1 MNSRRFICWTDI
13 QTPQGGGLAHAG
25 ILTCPTRS
33 GAASGAP
40 DARVGSKAEEL
51 ALSICCPLS
60 RRKRTS
66 LGRFATSALCQKR
79 RSIRL
84 LIQCGAHSFC
94 RPQASWC
101 RSTRGDRNLY
111 RLNGIPQ
118 RIGSRTRGQLSATQQ
133 NRLKLT
139 LNETLSTSDCVPSN
153 YQKINDISAIR
164 PILNASLYRVRTC
177 EEMIFFEPVG
187 SLSMGQGGGNKHGD
201 FG

>member
-1 MNSRRFICWTDI
+1 MRANSANS
-13 QTPQGGGLAHAG
+13 GLG
-25 ILTCPTRS
+25 LDVRLGQSEKLP
-33 GAASGAP
+33 
-40 DARVGSKAEEL
+40 
-51 ALSICCPLS
+51 LSICCPLS

-79 RSIRL
+79 RSIRI

-133 NRLKLT
+133 NRLQLT
-139 LNETLSTSDCVPSN
+139 LNETLSTSDCVPSK
-153 YQKINDISAIR
+153 YQKINDISAISAHTKCITVSCSHLR
-164 PILNASLYRVRTC
+164 RDDLL
-177 EEMIFFEPVG
+177 
-187 SLSMGQGGGNKHGD
+187 
-201 FG
+201 